1 MFWAWNSR
9 MVWPPDPEICRP
21 SFLVISYGI
30 SIKYLLI
37 SIQGGPQ
44 AKFPGSVS
52 GVVCV
57 CVCVCVNSMKFINQI
72 LAAPLTSSVK
82 PFNTL

>member
-30 SIKYLLI
+30 SIKYLLL
-37 SIQGGPQ
+37 SIQRGPQ

-52 GVVCV
+52 GVYHGQACGLEPATADAGTIVIPTLAL
-57 CVCVCVNSMKFINQI
+57 KF
-72 LAAPLTSSVK
+72 
-82 PFNTL
+82 